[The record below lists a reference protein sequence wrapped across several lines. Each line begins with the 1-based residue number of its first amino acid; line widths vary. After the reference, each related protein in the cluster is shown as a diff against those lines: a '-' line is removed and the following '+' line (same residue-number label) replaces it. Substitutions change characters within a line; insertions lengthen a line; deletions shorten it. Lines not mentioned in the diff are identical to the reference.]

1 MRISDGV
8 NVTYVHMGGKI
19 GVLVNLEVSDNLADN
34 PTVRELGKDIAMQV
48 AAMSPRFLSPDD
60 VDNETYE
67 TEKQILMV
75 QVMQEGKPEAIA
87 EKIVAGKMN
96 KFYEESCLLKQ
107 AFVKDSKQSVEK
119 HIESVA
125 KELGGSISV
134 KRFVRFEK
142 GEGLEKR
149 SDNLA
154 DEVAKMIGK

>member
-1 MRISDGV
+1 MQRDKILVIGENIKIRRFVRISDGV
-8 NVTYVHMGGKI
+8 NVTYVHMGQDRCPGQP
-19 GVLVNLEVSDNLADN
+19 GGLGQPCGQPDSQGA
-34 PTVRELGKDIAMQV
+34 GKDIAMQV

-60 VDNETYE
+60 VDSETYE

-142 GEGLEKR
+142 GEG
-149 SDNLA
+149 
-154 DEVAKMIGK
+154 